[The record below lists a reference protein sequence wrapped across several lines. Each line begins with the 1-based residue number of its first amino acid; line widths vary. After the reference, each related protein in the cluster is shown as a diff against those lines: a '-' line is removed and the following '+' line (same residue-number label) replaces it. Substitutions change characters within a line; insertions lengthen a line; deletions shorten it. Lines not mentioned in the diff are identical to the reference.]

1 MERRR
6 QGGNEGGREG
16 VAHHP
21 FSLFVFLEDRKPTQH
36 SKENMLKGNV
46 WYLGNKILF
55 SANILLFGLGF
66 GLGLEHLQPRHHIL
80 LHFLLQS
87 GGRGSCGVL

>member
-66 GLGLEHLQPRHHIL
+66 NWLGLRASPTTPSHLAPL
-80 LHFLLQS
+80 PTPKWW
-87 GGRGSCGVL
+87 